1 MIKKTALALAAV
13 AAGVSAQA
21 QEASALSV
29 TVDVT
34 YVSDYVF
41 RGVQLGDA
49 SVQPSIEASY
59 GDFYAGVWHT
69 SELSSNDGTT
79 ETDLYAGYGFAVTD
93 IVSLDVGVTQYT
105 YSGGSG
111 GDSTE
116 VFVGVAADVLLSP
129 SLYVYHDF
137 DYDTYTIE
145 ASVGYSIPVDAIN
158 TSIDLSASVGY
169 QTSDDNYSSGGV
181 DLGLDDYTYYTVGAS
196 IPYALSDTATLTVG
210 VEYIYNTEDAVT
222 GFSGH
227 NNNDAVV
234 GSAGISIGF

>member
-1 MIKKTALALAAV
+1 MIKKTALALAVV

-41 RGVQLGDA
+41 RGTQLGDA
-49 SVQPSIEASY
+49 SVQPSVEASY

-69 SELSSNDGTT
+69 SELSHNDGAT

-93 IVSLDVGVTQYT
+93 IVSLDVGVTRYT

-116 VFVGVAADVLLSP
+116 VFVGAAADVLLSP
-129 SLYVYHDF
+129 SVYVYHDF

-145 ASVGYSIPVDAIN
+145 GSIGYSVPVDAIN
-158 TSIDLSASVGY
+158 ASVDLSASVGY
-169 QTSDDNYSSGGV
+169 VSADDNFENTTT
-181 DLGLDDYTYYTVGAS
+181 DDYTYFSVGAS
-196 IPYALSDTATLTVG
+196 IPYALSETATLTVG
-210 VEYIYNTEDAVT
+210 VEYIYNTEDSVA
-222 GFSGH
+222 GFGGS
-227 NNNDAVV
+227 NDNDAVV